1 MAVNIPGVI
10 SLVVFYLII
19 LGIGL
24 WAAWRKKQK
33 RNVGEHESERAMVG
47 DRDIGLIVGSFT
59 TTGLA
64 LCLLFS
70 CKVLLFWVFI
80 KV

>member
-1 MAVNIPGVI
+1 MVVNIPGVI

-33 RNVGEHESERAMVG
+33 GNSHQDESERAMVG
-47 DRDIGLIVGSFT
+47 GRDIGLIVGSFT
-59 TTGLA
+59 MTGN
-64 LCLLFS
+64 
-70 CKVLLFWVFI
+70 
-80 KV
+80 